1 MMGRAMEDRVVLK
14 PRSTR
19 PECWIPISF
28 GPVGHHMYHY
38 RRVGLASLILHPFEP
53 LYSALLFDAIFHDGA
68 VDDSLYDDAIR
79 TAGEQ
84 VA

>member
-1 MMGRAMEDRVVLK
+1 MIFGMLPTRFIYMYLVEFRCLKFRSLQMMGRAMEDRVVLK

-38 RRVGLASLILHPFEP
+38 RRVGLAFLDPSSLR
-53 LYSALLFDAIFHDGA
+53 AA
-68 VDDSLYDDAIR
+68 V
-79 TAGEQ
+79 
-84 VA
+84 